1 MTENNSI
8 IFSKKPNLFR
18 TNNLNKNKKVSKSSS
33 LPNLMTPN
41 SLFNNNSKN
50 KQIVPL
56 NIYKNNEYENKNKQN
71 KYLNPNNENPNIIY
85 PKISSPQ
92 NFEYYSD
99 FNLFNNPNNSQS
111 NNLNRNKR
119 NKSHKRKKNKEYYNN
134 NESFSLSSDSES
146 FKVIKLNKKLMEKI
160 KYTPLK
166 KEMSNFLKKIQKKLE
181 NKFEID
187 EMRIAESIKK
197 IEKNYNISQI
207 SLKEKIKKLKKK
219 KKKMN
224 ENLHK
229 SIEKIFLDKIN
240 LNKKIDDRIND
251 INDKNEKK
259 IRNKI
264 DKILINKSKIRKIEN
279 KDDLSKIKKNYNIDK
294 KLRLQEI
301 IKEEISKKIKEN
313 NFLSIKKKFQK
324 ENNSNEEQKSLNLNP
339 KSFISDGFNELT
351 NNLKGKAIAYSQN
364 QEEKIIKTREEN
376 ELNENKD

>member
-18 TNNLNKNKKVSKSSS
+18 TNNLNKNKKFSKSSS

-56 NIYKNNEYENKNKQN
+56 NIYKNNEYENKNK
-71 KYLNPNNENPNIIY
+71 YLNPNNENLIY

-99 FNLFNNPNNSQS
+99 FNQFNNPNNSQS

-119 NKSHKRKKNKEYYNN
+119 NKSYKRKKNKEYYNN

-146 FKVIKLNKKLMEKI
+146 FKVIKLNKKLKEKI

-187 EMRIAESIKK
+187 KMRIEESIKK

-207 SLKEKIKKLKKK
+207 SLKEKIKKLELSQKKI
-219 KKKMN
+219 N
-224 ENLHK
+224 ENFHK

-240 LNKKIDDRIND
+240 LNKKIDDRMND

-264 DKILINKSKIRKIEN
+264 NKILINKSKIRKIEN

-313 NFLSIKKKFQK
+313 NFLTIKKKFQK
-324 ENNSNEEQKSLNLNP
+324 ENNSNEEQKSLNP
-339 KSFISDGFNELT
+339 KSFISDRFNELT

>member
-18 TNNLNKNKKVSKSSS
+18 TNNLNKNKKFSKSSS

-56 NIYKNNEYENKNKQN
+56 NIYKNNEYENKNK
-71 KYLNPNNENPNIIY
+71 YLNPNNENIIY

-99 FNLFNNPNNSQS
+99 FNQFNNPNNSQS

-119 NKSHKRKKNKEYYNN
+119 NKSYKRKKNKEYYNN

-146 FKVIKLNKKLMEKI
+146 FKVIKLNKKLKEKI

-187 EMRIAESIKK
+187 KMRIEESIKK

-207 SLKEKIKKLKKK
+207 SLKEKIKKLELSQKKI
-219 KKKMN
+219 N
-224 ENLHK
+224 ENFHK

-240 LNKKIDDRIND
+240 LNKKIDDRMND

-313 NFLSIKKKFQK
+313 NFLTIKKKFQK
-324 ENNSNEEQKSLNLNP
+324 ENNSNEEQKSLNP
-339 KSFISDGFNELT
+339 KSFISDRFNELT

>member
-18 TNNLNKNKKVSKSSS
+18 TNNLNKNKKFSKSSS

-56 NIYKNNEYENKNKQN
+56 NIYKNNEYENKNK
-71 KYLNPNNENPNIIY
+71 YLNPNNENIIY

-99 FNLFNNPNNSQS
+99 FNQFNNPNNSQS

-119 NKSHKRKKNKEYYNN
+119 NKSYKRKKNKEYYNN

-146 FKVIKLNKKLMEKI
+146 FKVIKLNKKLKEKI

-187 EMRIAESIKK
+187 KMRIEESIKK

-207 SLKEKIKKLKKK
+207 SLKEKIKKLELSQKKI
-219 KKKMN
+219 N
-224 ENLHK
+224 ENFHK

-240 LNKKIDDRIND
+240 LNKKIDDRMND

-264 DKILINKSKIRKIEN
+264 NKILINKSKIRKIEN

-313 NFLSIKKKFQK
+313 NFLTIKKKFQK
-324 ENNSNEEQKSLNLNP
+324 ENNSNEEQKSLNP
-339 KSFISDGFNELT
+339 KSFISDRFNELT

>member
-18 TNNLNKNKKVSKSSS
+18 TNNLNKNKKFSKSSS

-56 NIYKNNEYENKNKQN
+56 NIYKNNEYENKNK
-71 KYLNPNNENPNIIY
+71 YLNPNNENLIY

-99 FNLFNNPNNSQS
+99 FNQFNNPNNSQS

-119 NKSHKRKKNKEYYNN
+119 NKSYKRKKNKEYYNN

-146 FKVIKLNKKLMEKI
+146 FKVIKLNKKLKEKI

-187 EMRIAESIKK
+187 KMRIEESIKK

-207 SLKEKIKKLKKK
+207 SLKEKIKKLELSQKKI
-219 KKKMN
+219 N
-224 ENLHK
+224 ENFHK

-240 LNKKIDDRIND
+240 LNKKIDDRMND

-264 DKILINKSKIRKIEN
+264 NKILINKSKIRKIEN
-279 KDDLSKIKKNYNIDK
+279 KDDLSKIKKNYSIDK

-313 NFLSIKKKFQK
+313 NFLTIKKKFQK
-324 ENNSNEEQKSLNLNP
+324 ENNSNEEQKSLNP
-339 KSFISDGFNELT
+339 KSFISDRFNELT